1 MPFLTF
7 FSHTSLLSI
16 EGTVLPKLL
25 FPSGSYFLIGSAS
38 AGIALSTLC
47 AVSVFIDHLPVF
59 EVLLLAVLA
68 SVTSH
73 PLCFLG
79 VFSLLTLAPM
89 EDSEH

>member
-1 MPFLTF
+1 M
-7 FSHTSLLSI
+7 SLLSI
-16 EGTVLPKLL
+16 EGTVSPKLL

-38 AGIALSTLC
+38 AGIALRTLY
-47 AVSVFIDHLPVF
+47 AVSVFIDHLPIF
-59 EVLLLAVLA
+59 DVLLLAVPA

-79 VFSLLTLAPM
+79 VFSLLILALV